1 MKQEHNSEYNSVPD
15 VWSKLLLLIIEED
28 CFDNSGSLELTL
40 CDKDGLT
47 VRIEENGTCGKNECF
62 AFEWKS
68 TLGAAKA
75 IVAWLADA

>member
-1 MKQEHNSEYNSVPD
+1 
-15 VWSKLLLLIIEED
+15 LIIEGD

-62 AFEWKS
+62 VFGCKS

-75 IVAWLADA
+75 IVA